1 MVGDGQRG
9 NQGGPSVVALEE
21 DSIRLAE
28 VDSLQ
33 VAVIGNLQ
41 ADASCNPRA
50 VEDN

>member
-1 MVGDGQRG
+1 MVVDGQQS
-9 NQGGPSVVALEE
+9 NQGGPSAAALEE
-21 DSIRLAE
+21 DG
-28 VDSLQ
+28 SLQ